1 MDDDLLLVLSTY
13 VEILMTLSLATTTLS
28 SALVKYKKLKTFK
41 RKLGHRKERDTAKQQ
56 AKRLKTRPRGRRIPR
71 QLSPDTDIYDRTG
84 LYAEEFFKL
93 LDELSHDINQSRNH
107 GPSGTHRVVPTVLS
121 ADVRLMMIL
130 EWLRTYPSMK
140 KLARDYGV
148 SKAFHIRWPAIE
160 SDWVRASD
168 FENTVAA
175 IDCSTHYR
183 NRVHPRQ
190 ADYYRFD
197 KKGFSITAQ
206 LICGLDGKIWRV
218 DFGNGHNNDSGM
230 VELTGLKDVLHQNPN
245 LRNLADSGLSRGLKQ
260 SPCEIQSRLRKTQ
273 CISFRYPE
281 RPPERIVSMVMDTTA

>member
-1 MDDDLLLVLSTY
+1 MDADLLLVLSTY
-13 VEILMTLSLATTTLS
+13 VEILMTLSLAISTLS

-56 AKRLKTRPRGRRIPR
+56 AKRLKTRPRGEYSSTANPHCVPGRRIPR

-148 SKAFHIRWPAIE
+148 SKAFVSRDVHHLLPILYCKLQHIRWPAIE

-197 KKGFSITAQ
+197 KKGE
-206 LICGLDGKIWRV
+206 R
-218 DFGNGHNNDSGM
+218 
-230 VELTGLKDVLHQNPN
+230 
-245 LRNLADSGLSRGLKQ
+245 LSRV
-260 SPCEIQSRLRKTQ
+260 
-273 CISFRYPE
+273 F
-281 RPPERIVSMVMDTTA
+281 